1 MDETTKLWQRY
12 KKHNDHAAR
21 DALILQ
27 YAPLVKYVV
36 GRLGLKPPPSL
47 EPDDLLS
54 YGMVGLIEA
63 VDRFDPSY
71 DVKFETYAILRI
83 KGQIIDSIRSMDI
96 LPRSVY
102 RHAKEIEVA
111 FGELSQSLGRLP
123 TDGEVAAHMGIT
135 IQEYHRWLGNARWVV
150 VSLDQPVIFSDGE
163 QANLYDLLEDDSVK
177 TPAELVDKKEI
188 IKRIAT
194 ALKQLPKRE
203 QLIVSL
209 YYNDGLTMKEIGR
222 VLEISESRVSQIHA
236 KAVLMLRMLMSSQD
250 GKKPV
255 YRRRGAYVPTLA
267 TTG

>member
-1 MDETTKLWQRY
+1 MDATKKLWLQY
-12 KKHNDHAAR
+12 KKHNDRTAR

-36 GRLGLKPPPSL
+36 GRLGMKPPPSL

-54 YGMVGLIEA
+54 YGTVGLIEA

-111 FGELSQSLGRLP
+111 FGELSQLLGRLP
-123 TDGEVAAHMGIT
+123 TDGEVAAHIGIA
-135 IQEYHRWLGNARWVV
+135 IQEYHRWLGNARWIV
-150 VSLDQPVIFSDGE
+150 VSLDQPIIFSDGE
-163 QANLYDLLEDDSVK
+163 QASLYDSLEDDSIK
-177 TPAELVDKKEI
+177 TPAELMDSKEMVN
-188 IKRIAT
+188 RVAV

-209 YYNDGLTMKEIGR
+209 YYNDGLTMREIGL
-222 VLEISESRVSQIHA
+222 VLKISESRVSQIHA
-236 KAVLMLRMLMSSQD
+236 KAMLMLRMLMNNRN
-250 GKKPV
+250 GKKLV
-255 YRRRGAYVPTLA
+255 YRRGEAYVSTLA
-267 TTG
+267 ATG